1 MGRLSIL
8 PRRRQ
13 NIPPPLAFHIAVACS
28 WWAYRVGVAKLQV
41 HRGSVVQCV
50 GRREHWLEID
60 PRALREWA
68 MAPLVITLG
77 LRPIDLSE
85 AARIPIRVEVEG
97 ILREDNILPPGI
109 VYVDRGHHSHRLS
122 VIQWVSPFV
131 RVTLMVLT
139 SELKRRWAVV
149 DACLRAR
156 QPAPI
161 RQVTKQRD
169 ITLFILL
176 CLLVSWG
183 DPTFPKDF
191 LFGMATV
198 GTAPWYGVFPR
209 QASRNISLEDVL
221 LDAAASNAQ
230 IRASLRS
237 SKDASF
243 LLEQSVKDVEN
254 GFCTQPFRHSELL
267 HMVKGQ
273 LFRLIL
279 I

>member
-8 PRRRQ
+8 LRRRQ

-139 SELKRRWAVV
+139 SGLLFMWNISFPVYRASCTPWRAKPWLVTVPCLVCARATSWLVS
-149 DACLRAR
+149 CLRISYRASVSLWSR
-156 QPAPI
+156 NWSILRRSPI
-161 RQVTKQRD
+161 FCNGIGPGRL
-169 ITLFILL
+169 I
-176 CLLVSWG
+176 
-183 DPTFPKDF
+183 
-191 LFGMATV
+191 
-198 GTAPWYGVFPR
+198 GTAR
-209 QASRNISLEDVL
+209 
-221 LDAAASNAQ
+221 
-230 IRASLRS
+230 
-237 SKDASF
+237 
-243 LLEQSVKDVEN
+243 
-254 GFCTQPFRHSELL
+254 
-267 HMVKGQ
+267 
-273 LFRLIL
+273 
-279 I
+279 